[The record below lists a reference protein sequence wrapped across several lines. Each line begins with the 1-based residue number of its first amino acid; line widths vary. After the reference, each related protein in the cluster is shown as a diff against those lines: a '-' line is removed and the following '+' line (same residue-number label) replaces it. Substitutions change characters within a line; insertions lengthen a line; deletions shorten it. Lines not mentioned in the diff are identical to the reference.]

1 MQFISIIALCIASA
15 VVYGIVHDQVTA
27 RVCVEYFTVGHPPV
41 FHTDSPTLLGIG
53 WGMIATRWVGLLL
66 GIPLAIAARAGLRPR
81 RDVRSL
87 VRPIFTLLA
96 VMGVCALL
104 AGIAG
109 FILARIGASQLV
121 EDLAERIPGD
131 RHARFLADGG
141 AHLASYFVGLVG
153 GFVVIARVWRCA
165 AGRSR
170 RTPEPGGIIRLVPGV
185 ADCRS
190 IGCGRRRS
198 CAQT

>member
-1 MQFISIIALCIASA
+1 MQSLAIIALCIASA

-27 RVCVEYFTVGHPPV
+27 RVCVEYFTIGHPPV
-41 FHTDSPTLLGIG
+41 FRTDSPTLLGIG
-53 WGMIATRWVGLLL
+53 WGIIATWWVGLLL
-66 GIPLAIAARAGLRPR
+66 GIPLAIAASAGRRPG

-104 AGIAG
+104 GGIAG
-109 FILARIGASQLV
+109 FNLASIGAIQLV

-153 GFVVIARVWRCA
+153 GIVVIVRVWRSRGKPIA
-165 AGRSR
+165 AD
-170 RTPEPGGIIRLVPGV
+170 
-185 ADCRS
+185 A
-190 IGCGRRRS
+190 
-198 CAQT
+198 